1 MKSLSPAKERALK
14 IELLRARAA
23 LERQSM
29 ARGAQNLVESLAPRA
44 LLRSVFP
51 RATSKSPADWIF
63 QAVTLTRRYPLL
75 ASSVSA
81 VLGGVGK
88 RKRWWRIGAGLLLSW
103 QVARSM
109 NRKDS

>member
-1 MKSLSPAKERALK
+1 MKPSQPARERALK

-29 ARGAQNLVESLAPRA
+29 ARGVRDLGQALTPRA
-44 LLRSVFP
+44 MLRSAFP
-51 RATSKSPADWIF
+51 KASSKSPTDWIF
-63 QAVTLTRRYPLL
+63 QALTLTRRYPLL

-81 VLGGVGK
+81 VLGGMGK
-88 RKRWWRIGAGLLLSW
+88 RRRWWRIGAGLLLSW

-109 NRKDS
+109 NRKDG

>member
-1 MKSLSPAKERALK
+1 MKPSSAAQERALK

-29 ARGAQNLVESLAPRA
+29 ARGTQNLVQALTPRSMLHSL
-44 LLRSVFP
+44 FP
-51 RATSKSPADWIF
+51 KASAKSPTDWVF
-63 QAVTLTRRYPLL
+63 QALKLARRYPLL
-75 ASSVSA
+75 ASSASA

-88 RKRWWRIGAGLLLSW
+88 RRRWWRIGAGLLLSW

-109 NRKDS
+109 NRKDG